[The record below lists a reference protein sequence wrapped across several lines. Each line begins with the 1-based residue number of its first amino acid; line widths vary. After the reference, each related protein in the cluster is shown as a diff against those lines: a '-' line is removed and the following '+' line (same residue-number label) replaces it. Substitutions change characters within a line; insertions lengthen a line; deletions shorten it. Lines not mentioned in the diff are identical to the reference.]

1 MKHHKALLVAVL
13 YSASTYALAQS
24 HGPSPAGSNSYDPTK
39 GPLPLERRFV
49 MTREGLDEARYNAQN
64 AVVAPAPVAAPAPAL
79 VRRSYALPER
89 APRSVASA
97 PEWFVR
103 LPEDTEDMM
112 FAAGT
117 ASSSDE
123 QMAYDKA
130 RMHAERKLV
139 ESMASRI
146 ATQTRFYRADN
157 TGAAS
162 ERFQQVTRK
171 NARGELI
178 GAQRVDSQVTHDGQN
193 YKVYVL
199 LRLPM
204 GQANTMQTQRA
215 QARLNR
221 EAEIRAQAAERE
233 MDTQDAQ
240 DQRQQD
246 AAENQLRQQLAPV
259 PAPAPAAAPAAAPV
273 SQQGPVVVTPLA
285 APAVNGTNLQLL
297 DVDNAEYKRRRDE
310 ALQKP
315 GAVVGRIVVQ

>member
-1 MKHHKALLVAVL
+1 MKHRNALIFAVL
-13 YSASTYALAQS
+13 YSAAACALAQS
-24 HGPSPAGSNSYDPTK
+24 HAPSPAGSNSYDPSR
-39 GPLPLERRFV
+39 GPLPPERRFV
-49 MTREGLDEARYNAQN
+49 MTREGLDEARYNALN
-64 AVVAPAPVAAPAPAL
+64 PAPAPAPAAAPAA
-79 VRRSYALPER
+79 RRSYALPER
-89 APRSVASA
+89 AARTVATA
-97 PEWFVR
+97 PDWFVR
-103 LPEDTEDMM
+103 LPDDTEDMM

-171 NARGELI
+171 NARGELV

-193 YKVYVL
+193 YKAYVL

-215 QARLNR
+215 QARNNR

-233 MDTQDAQ
+233 MDAQDARE
-240 DQRQQD
+240 QRQQD
-246 AAENQLRQQLAPV
+246 AAEHQLQQRLTPA
-259 PAPAPAAAPAAAPV
+259 PAPAPAAPPAAPISQQAPV
-273 SQQGPVVVTPLA
+273 TVTPLA

-315 GAVVGRIVVQ
+315 GAVVGRITVQ